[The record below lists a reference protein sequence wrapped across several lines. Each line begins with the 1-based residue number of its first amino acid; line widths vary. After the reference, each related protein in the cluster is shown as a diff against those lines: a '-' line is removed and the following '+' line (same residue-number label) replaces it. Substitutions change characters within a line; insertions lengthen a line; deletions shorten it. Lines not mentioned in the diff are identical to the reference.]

1 MSYEIVVIKG
11 DGIGPEVVDAALH
24 VLIETGIEFS
34 WVEDEVGYEI
44 FKKEG
49 TSLRRETIDLIR
61 GSDACLFGA
70 TQTPFE
76 VTNYKSPIIMLRKE
90 LDLFAN
96 VRPSRSWPSIDSL
109 EDNIDFVIV
118 RENTEGAYCGIGGV
132 FANTA
137 YNMRII
143 TETGSE
149 RIIRYAFELAKKQ
162 GRKKVTVVHKANVL
176 RETCGLFRRVAYNVA
191 AEYPEIELEEILI
204 DAMVMY
210 LIQRPNDFDVIVT
223 TNLFG
228 DIISDEA
235 AGIVGGLGLA
245 PSASIGDKVALFEPV
260 HGSAPDI
267 AGTNI
272 ANPIAEILSAKM
284 MLEYFGE
291 QEKALKIENAVS
303 NVLIKGKFRT
313 PDLGGNST
321 TDEVT
326 NAIIKEMEN

>member
-11 DGIGPEVVDAALH
+11 DGIGPEVVEAALH
-24 VLIETGIEFS
+24 VLIETGIKFS
-34 WVEDEVGYEI
+34 YIEDEVGYEI

-49 TSLRRETIDLIR
+49 TSLKRETIDLIR

-70 TQTPFE
+70 TKTPFD

-90 LDLFAN
+90 LDLYAN
-96 VRPSRSWPSIDSL
+96 IRPIRSWPGIYSL
-109 EDNIDFVIV
+109 KKDIDFVIV

-132 FANTA
+132 FASTA
-137 YNMRII
+137 FNMRII

-149 RIIRYAFELAKKQ
+149 RIVRYALELAKKQ

-176 RETCGLFRRVAYNVA
+176 RETCGLFRRVAYNIA
-191 AEYPEIELEEILI
+191 AEYPEIEFEEILI

-210 LIQRPNDFDVIVT
+210 LVQRPKDFDIIVT

-245 PSASIGDKVALFEPV
+245 PSASIGEKVALFEPV

-267 AGTNI
+267 AGKNI

-291 QEKALKIENAVS
+291 NEKAKKIEDAIT
-303 NVLIKGKFRT
+303 NVLKKGTFRT

-321 TDEVT
+321 TDDVT
-326 NAIIKEMEN
+326 NAIIEEIVK